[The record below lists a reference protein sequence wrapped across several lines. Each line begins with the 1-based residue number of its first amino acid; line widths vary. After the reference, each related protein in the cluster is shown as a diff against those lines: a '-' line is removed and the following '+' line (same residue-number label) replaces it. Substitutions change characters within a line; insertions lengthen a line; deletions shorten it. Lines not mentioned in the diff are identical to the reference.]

1 MGVRSRLAVVA
12 RSLAAVAVVVSVL
25 GVVEPPAEAEAQP
38 LPSTP
43 VVHFVVDVSGSM
55 GGAPLTQA
63 KQAVVDS
70 VNALPDDVALGLR
83 SYSGG
88 CTQPASPLV
97 PIATGNEQQLL
108 TAVNGLT
115 AGGGTPTSAA
125 VALAINEMKAYPSS
139 GPKRLVLL
147 TDGDNGCP
155 VTICD
160 TVRNGLTTNLE
171 FAVFTVGLG
180 VSAGAATDLS
190 CAATVSNGQ
199 YFPSTTAGL
208 PEAIVNASLS
218 PLGGQ
223 LTPGEIRGGGNP
235 GSRRTECSQGEAG
248 DPVNTAT
255 GFWYQ
260 SFTDLAIADRGPGLV
275 LARTFNSDAVGESG
289 IFGPGWSSS
298 ADMRLQ
304 FANNVA
310 RIVQENGSEV
320 RFTQVSPGVFVAP
333 PRITGTLSRAADG
346 SWTYW
351 VNRSTRYG
359 FDAAGQLTLVADR
372 NGLATTFT
380 RPNPTTLVMTG
391 AGTPSRSITLT
402 LANGRV
408 TQAQDHTGRRATYA
422 YDAAGRLVTV
432 TDPVGAVTGFVVDTV
447 GRIVR
452 WNRPDGTNVRNTYD
466 GSGRVT
472 TQTDGTDAVMGF
484 DYSNPATGTVI
495 TDARGNRRVDRYVVG
510 LLRSRVVAQGT
521 PVEGTWQY
529 EYDPVSLG
537 CISITDPGGRTTTKA
552 YDARGNLTR
561 VSDAEGRT
569 TTFAYQ
575 ASGPLGPEDK
585 PSSITDPTGV
595 VTTLTYNPAGE
606 LLTTSRTIGATAAT
620 ITYRYEVAGEIT
632 SVTDPTGRRTTFAYN
647 GSGDR
652 TASTDPAGN
661 TTTWTHDALG
671 RTLTERQ
678 PSGRTSTWAYD
689 GRDDVTSIT
698 DPSGAQTRF
707 TLDALRRV
715 ASTTD
720 AAGAVNTSAFD
731 AEGRVTALTRP
742 DGTRIQRSYDPV
754 GNLTSHTDGG
764 GSVTRYTYDAR
775 NRATRVTDPLDRVT
789 AMAFD
794 AVDNVTLMTDPDGR
808 TTSLSYDRVD
818 QLTGV
823 DHQDPATPDVDL
835 TYDPLG
841 RRSGMTDGTGRST
854 WTYDSLGRLTGSTGG
869 SGLETLYEW
878 DLAGRL
884 LQIDYPDPG
893 GVVTY
898 GYDAA
903 GRGTTV
909 TDWLGNTNTWAWDPD
924 DRPATRTAPGGL
936 NTTYGYD
943 QVGRSSAIT
952 TTGPSALSFQY
963 AYDARSLLTAATL
976 GGLGGANGSTAYGHD
991 ALGRVT
997 GPGGGT
1003 PAYSPAGD
1011 LTQLDGAARARD
1023 VARQLCWTAPGL
1035 SQNGCANPPTGAT
1048 VFTTDVNGNRTLQQ
1062 RPNGNRTRYLY
1073 DQAQRL

>member
-1 MGVRSRLAVVA
+1 MGIRSELAVVV
-12 RSLAAVAVVVSVL
+12 RSSAVLVAVVSVL

-55 GGAPLTQA
+55 GGQPLAQA

-70 VNALPDDVALGLR
+70 VNALPDGVALGLR
-83 SYSGG
+83 SYAGS
-88 CTQPASPLV
+88 CSQPAAPLV

-108 TAVNGLT
+108 AAVNGLAT
-115 AGGGTPTSAA
+115 GGLTPTSAA
-125 VALAINEMKAYPSS
+125 LALAINELKAYPSS
-139 GPKRLVLL
+139 GSKRLVLL
-147 TDGDNGCP
+147 TDGDNQCAP
-155 VTICD
+155 SICD

-171 FAVFTVGLG
+171 FAVFTVGLD
-180 VSAGAATDLS
+180 VNASAASDLS

-199 YFPSTTAGL
+199 YFPSTTTGL

-223 LTPGEIRGGGNP
+223 LTPGEVRGGGNP
-235 GSRRTECSQGEAG
+235 GSRRSECSQGEAG

-289 IFGPGWSSS
+289 IFGPGWAST

-380 RPNPTTLVMTG
+380 RPTPTTLVMTG
-391 AGTPSRSITLT
+391 AGTPARSITLT

-408 TQAQDHTGRRATYA
+408 TQAQDHTGRRVTYA
-422 YDAAGRLVTV
+422 YDAAGRLVTT
-432 TDPVGAVTGFVVDTV
+432 TDPVGAVTGFVHDAS

-466 GSGRVT
+466 ASGRVT
-472 TQTDGTDAVMGF
+472 TQTDGTGAVMSF
-484 DYSNPATGTVI
+484 DHSNPATGTVI
-495 TDARGNRRVDRYVVG
+495 TDARGNRRVDRYGVG
-510 LLRSRVVAQGT
+510 LLRSRIVAQGT

-561 VSDAEGRT
+561 VTDAEGRT
-569 TTFAYQ
+569 TTFRYQ
-575 ASGPLGPEDK
+575 ANGPLGPEDK

-606 LLTTSRTIGATAAT
+606 LLTTSRPLGTTAAT
-620 ITYRYEVAGEIT
+620 ISYRYDVPGEVTA
-632 SVTDPTGRRTTFAYN
+632 VTDPTGRRSTFAYN

-661 TTTWTHDALG
+661 TTTWTYDALG
-671 RTLTERQ
+671 RRLTERQ

-689 GRDDVTSIT
+689 ARDDVTSIT

-707 TLDALRRV
+707 TLDAMRRV
-715 ASTTD
+715 ASTLTPT
-720 AAGAVNTSAFD
+720 GAENVFAFD
-731 AEGRVTALTRP
+731 AEGRVTTLTRP
-742 DGTRIQRSYDPV
+742 DGTRIQRSYDAV

-764 GSVTRYTYDAR
+764 GSVTRYAYDAR
-775 NRATRVTDPLDRVT
+775 DRATTVTDPLDRVT
-789 AMAFD
+789 TMAFD
-794 AVDNVTLMTDPDGR
+794 AVDNVTLVTDAAGR
-808 TTSLSYDRVD
+808 TTDLDHDRVD
-818 QLTGV
+818 QLTRV
-823 DHQDPATPDVDL
+823 DYQDPATPDV
-835 TYDPLG
+835 TIGYDPLG
-841 RRSGMTDGTGRST
+841 RRTSMGDGSGQSS
-854 WTYDSLGRLTGSTGG
+854 WTYDSLGRLTASVGG

-884 LQIDYPDPG
+884 LQVDYPDPG

-936 NTTYGYD
+936 TTTYGYD
-943 QVGRSSAIT
+943 QVGRSAAIT
-952 TTGPSALSFQY
+952 TTGPSPLSFQY
-963 AYDARSLLTAATL
+963 AYDARSLLTAATN
-976 GGLGGANGSTAYGHD
+976 GGL
-991 ALGRVT
+991 
-997 GPGGGT
+997 
-1003 PAYSPAGD
+1003 
-1011 LTQLDGAARARD
+1011 
-1023 VARQLCWTAPGL
+1023 
-1035 SQNGCANPPTGAT
+1035 
-1048 VFTTDVNGNRTLQQ
+1048 
-1062 RPNGNRTRYLY
+1062 
-1073 DQAQRL
+1073 